1 MSPCK
6 ALLHRSLA
14 QYRQLLDQLLALE
27 SDSGPEPIARVLDLQ
42 WQARQT
48 DNALLPLLQAE
59 KPESWDQSL
68 HLRLELLEAV
78 LAEQQRLLP
87 VMLGR
92 KAILAAELGQLRT
105 GQSAMTGY
113 RMGGDQRGSLFQ
125 RAG

>member
-1 MSPCK
+1 MSPRE

-14 QYRQLLDQLLALE
+14 QYRQLLNQLLALE
-27 SDSGPEPIARVLDLQ
+27 SDSGPEPITRVLDLQ

-59 KPESWDQSL
+59 EPESWDQSL

-78 LAEQQRLLP
+78 LAEQHRLLP

-113 RMGGDQRGSLFQ
+113 RMGGDQRGYLFQ